1 MVELLR
7 GLVRD
12 LPLHACPSAVGFL
25 FLVAKAIELAIA
37 CCYRKPSDPAHG
49 ACLLCTTGAELP
61 PRMLCCCSSA
71 SASFCTDIFG
81 LSADSTFKRSGA
93 AAEESQPLAADHVA

>member
-1 MVELLR
+1 M
-7 GLVRD
+7 RD
-12 LPLHACPSAVGFL
+12 LPRNACPCPSAVGFL
-25 FLVAKAIELAIA
+25 FLVAKAIELVIA

-49 ACLLCTTGAELP
+49 ACVLCTTVAKP
-61 PRMLCCCSSA
+61 PPPPHLLCYHL
-71 SASFCTDIFG
+71 FFLTDIFG